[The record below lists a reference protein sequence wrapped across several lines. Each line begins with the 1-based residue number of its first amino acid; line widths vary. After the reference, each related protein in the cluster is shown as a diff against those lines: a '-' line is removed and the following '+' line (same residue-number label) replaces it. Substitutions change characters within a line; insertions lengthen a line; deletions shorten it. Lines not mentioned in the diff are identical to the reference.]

1 MVLQVFA
8 EDEILRECWFWG
20 NTCLAFVAKGA
31 RRCGGVGRENERYS
45 GNLEKAIASGCA
57 CLCMSCNF
65 AFGNALNL
73 YMLFLSFKGRGYM
86 QH

>member
-8 EDEILRECWFWG
+8 EDKILRECCFWADTRLG
-20 NTCLAFVAKGA
+20 FVAKGA
-31 RRCGGVGRENERYS
+31 RRCRGVGRGNERYS
-45 GNLEKAIASGCA
+45 GNSEKAIVSGRA

-65 AFGNALNL
+65 AIGNALSL
-73 YMLFLSFKGRGYM
+73 YMLFLSFNRRGYM

>member
-8 EDEILRECWFWG
+8 ENEILRECCFWAD
-20 NTCLAFVAKGA
+20 TRLVFVAKGA
-31 RRCGGVGRENERYS
+31 RRSGGVRRGSERYS
-45 GNLEKAIASGCA
+45 GNSEKAIASGRA

-65 AFGNALNL
+65 AIGNALSL
-73 YMLFLSFKGRGYM
+73 YMLFLSFRRRGYM

>member
-8 EDEILRECWFWG
+8 EDEILRECCFLG
-20 NTCLAFVAKGA
+20 NTRLVLVAKGA

-45 GNLEKAIASGCA
+45 GNSEKAIAFGRA
-57 CLCMSCNF
+57 CLCMFCNF

>member
-8 EDEILRECWFWG
+8 EDEILRECCFWG
-20 NTCLAFVAKGA
+20 NTRLVFVAKGA
-31 RRCGGVGRENERYS
+31 RRCGGVGRGNESYS
-45 GNLEKAIASGCA
+45 GSSEKAIASGRA